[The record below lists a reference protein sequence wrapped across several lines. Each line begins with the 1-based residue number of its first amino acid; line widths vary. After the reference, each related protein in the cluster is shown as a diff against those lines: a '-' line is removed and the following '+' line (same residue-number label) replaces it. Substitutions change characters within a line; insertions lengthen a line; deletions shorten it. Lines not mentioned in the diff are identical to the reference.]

1 MKKLTEEE
9 IERAAIEKYGDN
21 PNLYACQREG
31 FREAAIWAQKQLE
44 EKNLWIPVSERLPE
58 LEIHEDALF
67 EDEVDFERSKYV
79 FLKVKGYPHPFVGF
93 YVREAGKCFFDLMYT
108 ANEHIRQ
115 SDITHWLP
123 IEYK

>member
-1 MKKLTEEE
+1 MKTIEE
-9 IERAAIEKYGDN
+9 ISEFFGDKHCGDCN
-21 PNLYACQREG
+21 DATMDRQILACKETAEYVLR
-31 FREAAIWAQKQLE
+31 
-44 EKNLWIPVSERLPE
+44 WIPVSEELPE
-58 LEIHEDALF
+58 IEKHVDPLF

-115 SDITHWLP
+115 SDITHWRP
-123 IEYK
+123 IEFE